1 MLHSRFAVPI
11 ALAAVVIASIIA
23 SAPVSAAVSV
33 GSKAPSFKV
42 VGLDGKS
49 IGLADLMDKPTLI
62 VFWAKWC
69 PHCRV
74 ELPVV
79 DKVFRDLGP
88 KGVNIIGISLDS
100 DTSAAKKFLT
110 DNHISFPV
118 AIVGI
123 GSDLV
128 RSYGITGIPAV
139 FVLDKGGIVRFHL
152 AGEVRES
159 TIREE
164 FAKLGV
170 K

>member
-11 ALAAVVIASIIA
+11 ALAAVVVASLIAF
-23 SAPVSAAVSV
+23 APVSAAVSV

-42 VGLDGKS
+42 TTVDGKS
-49 IGLADLMDKPTLI
+49 LGLADLMDKPTLI

-79 DKVFRDLGP
+79 DKIYRDLGP
-88 KGVNIIGISLDS
+88 KGMYIIGISLDS
-100 DTSAAKKFLT
+100 DTSAAKQFLT

-118 AIVGI
+118 AIVGT

-139 FVLDKGGIVRFHL
+139 FVLDKGGIVKNHF
-152 AGEVRES
+152 AGEVGES
-159 TIREE
+159 TIRDE